1 MNINKFIKIE
11 IFCNCNQFC
20 LIFFIFS
27 MITFFHVLAS
37 VAANH
42 KITEAEVL
50 NKIAG
55 LLKYA
60 PNKIGVGVVE
70 R

>member
-1 MNINKFIKIE
+1 
-11 IFCNCNQFC
+11 
-20 LIFFIFS
+20 

-42 KITEAEVL
+42 KITETKVL

-60 PNKIGVGVVE
+60 PNKIGAGVVG
-70 R
+70 RW